1 MTMPIISAGLAGIL
15 LVLQQI
21 LMLTAGTRRAKTAKG
36 VGHEGDPTLERLVRR
51 HGNLAENA
59 AIFIVVLALL
69 EALGTGAMTVLWMAG
84 IFLTARLL
92 HAVGFSSLAG
102 SHGGEYAEKGGRV
115 FVLMRASG
123 AGLTGLVG
131 LAAGA
136 TLVVTAW
143 QMIGT

>member
-1 MTMPIISAGLAGIL
+1 MTIPIISAGLAGIIM
-15 LVLQQI
+15 VLQQI
-21 LMLTAGTRRAKTAKG
+21 LMLAAGIRRAKTAKG

-69 EALGTGAMTVLWMAG
+69 EALGTGATAVLWMAG

-123 AGLTGLVG
+123 AGLTALVG
-131 LAAGA
+131 LAAGV
-136 TLVVTAW
+136 TLAVTVI
-143 QMIGT
+143 MGLG